1 MQPPQAHRHLFLSFL
16 SFLISTSHSFSKG
29 ILDSFGDRLPVQ
41 GRNLGWKSNKMRAEP
56 VVRTPPCKKTKADV
70 CICIQSD
77 FSAANKFCYHGDK
90 QAITDCSWDK
100 TVDLSSLRK
109 RLMNREWQ
117 ESFPATVMSSCSIL
131 RQAVSPECCIMLI
144 ASFLWCCKAEFL

>member
-1 MQPPQAHRHLFLSFL
+1 MQPPQAHRHLLLSFL
-16 SFLISTSHSFSKG
+16 SFLISTSQSFSKG
-29 ILDSFGDRLPVQ
+29 ILDSFGDHLPMQ
-41 GRNLGWKSNKMRAEP
+41 GKNLGWKSNKRRAEP

-77 FSAANKFCYHGDK
+77 FSSANKLQIDK

-117 ESFPATVMSSCSIL
+117 ESFSLHQDSTPGQNICSCL
-131 RQAVSPECCIMLI
+131 LHLCC
-144 ASFLWCCKAEFL
+144 F